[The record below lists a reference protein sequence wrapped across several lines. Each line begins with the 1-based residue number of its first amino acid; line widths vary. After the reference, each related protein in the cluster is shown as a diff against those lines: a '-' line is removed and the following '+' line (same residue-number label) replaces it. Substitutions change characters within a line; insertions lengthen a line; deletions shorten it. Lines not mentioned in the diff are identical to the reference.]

1 MSELTTLCYIRRGD
15 DILFIVKRDKDDP
28 NSGKYLGVGGHFETG
43 ETPEECCLREIFEET
58 GIAKDELDNFSYRG
72 LATFISDK
80 YGVEYMHIFTADLIS
95 GREVVPG
102 NCDEGELMWFPIGS
116 IYDLPVWEGDKVMF
130 DCLYKAEGEGFFTL
144 RLEYR
149 GDELVSASRF
159 FY

>member
-43 ETPEECCLREIFEET
+43 ETPEECCLREINEET
-58 GIAKDELDNFSYRG
+58 GITPDELGGFRYRG
-72 LATFISDK
+72 LATFLSDK

-102 NCDEGELMWFPIGS
+102 SCDEGELMWIPADS
-116 IYDLPVWEGDKVMF
+116 IYDLPVWEGDKIMF
-130 DCLYKAEGEGFFTL
+130 DCLYGDAGPGFFTL

-149 GDELVSASRF
+149 GDELVSYAKS